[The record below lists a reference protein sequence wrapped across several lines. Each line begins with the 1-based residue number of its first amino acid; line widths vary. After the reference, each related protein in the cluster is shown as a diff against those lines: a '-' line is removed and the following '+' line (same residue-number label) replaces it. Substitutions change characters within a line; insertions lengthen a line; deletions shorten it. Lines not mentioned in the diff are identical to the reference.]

1 MTKRR
6 AYGLIAFMA
15 GIAGCLTFAEL
26 VRAEDTTLTWTNPT
40 GGEECVAAGPITLA
54 KTQIWQ
60 LIGETDSPDATSYVI
75 EGLMPGVYTYAA
87 TAVDDTGRVSRLS
100 GTTEKTIVSYSAP
113 AGSTAYQVVSI
124 SGGFWLLP
132 VGTLNDD
139 TECNVDQSVNGKYAV
154 PLTAVTMTNPT
165 SQPLVVVADCQ

>member
-1 MTKRR
+1 MTKRK

-26 VRAEDTTLTWTNPT
+26 VWAEDTTLTWTNPT
-40 GGEECVAAGPITLA
+40 GGEECVASGPITLA

-100 GTTEKTIVSYSAP
+100 GTTEKHRASIP
-113 AGSTAYQVVSI
+113 ALRDNGEDHCLVQCARRVHGL
-124 SGGFWLLP
+124 SGGLDLWRLLATP
-132 VGTLNDD
+132 RWHI
-139 TECNVDQSVNGKYAV
+139 E
-154 PLTAVTMTNPT
+154 
-165 SQPLVVVADCQ
+165 